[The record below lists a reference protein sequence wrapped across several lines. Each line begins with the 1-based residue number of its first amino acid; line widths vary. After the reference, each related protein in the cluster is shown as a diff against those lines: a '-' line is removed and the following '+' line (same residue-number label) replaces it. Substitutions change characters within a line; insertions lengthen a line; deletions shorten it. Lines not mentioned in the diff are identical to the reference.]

1 MVVGLL
7 FVLNTLGSLA
17 SFSVFRIRKVLL
29 TSILTFF
36 AILVADQRSFKE
48 TTREESMKSE
58 SA

>member
-1 MVVGLL
+1 MVVRLP
-7 FVLNTLGSLA
+7 FVLYTSGSLA
-17 SFSVFRIRKVLL
+17 DFPVSRIKKVSL

-36 AILVADQRSFKE
+36 AIFVADQRSFKE